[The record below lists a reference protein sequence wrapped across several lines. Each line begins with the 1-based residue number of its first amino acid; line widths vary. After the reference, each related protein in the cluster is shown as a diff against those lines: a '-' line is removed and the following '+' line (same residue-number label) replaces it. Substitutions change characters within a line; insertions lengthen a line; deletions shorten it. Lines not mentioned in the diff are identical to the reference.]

1 VTRAGNTL
9 PLPGLP
15 DHTVLAIGSDVL
27 TVATQRV
34 SAGGGY
40 GSFLCSDPTDTDLAG
55 LFITGRTVAAH
66 IEHILAKLG
75 TPTRTLVAVRALRLG
90 HVRAAPAQ
98 QHPGIDPHRA
108 GTRQADRRVM
118 CSRLPACRTPT

>member
-1 VTRAGNTL
+1 VLLSPPGDLCGLTRQE
-9 PLPGLP
+9 
-15 DHTVLAIGSDVL
+15 LAILGLLVEGWPNRRI
-27 TVATQRV
+27 AT
-34 SAGGGY
+34 A
-40 GSFLCSDPTDTDLAG
+40 

-75 TPTRTLVAVRALRLG
+75 TPTRTLAAVRALRLG

-98 QHPGIDPHRA
+98 RHPGIDPHRA
-108 GTRQADRRVM
+108 GTRQVDRRVM